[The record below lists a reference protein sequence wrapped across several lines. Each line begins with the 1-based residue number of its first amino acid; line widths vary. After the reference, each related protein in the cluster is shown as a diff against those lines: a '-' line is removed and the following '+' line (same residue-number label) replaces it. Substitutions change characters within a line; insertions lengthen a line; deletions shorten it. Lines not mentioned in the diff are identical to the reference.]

1 MIDTATAHERFDHSA
16 RIGKWRAAWGEIEP
30 LLAGPVSAIGIES
43 LLRAHGA
50 SIRNGLDTHRAWL
63 RRALWRHHRS
73 RRASWSVNIIDR
85 CRQGRGFDALALESD
100 GAIPRPI
107 DAEEALTAK
116 LATAR
121 LRTWLRDHESAHA
134 ALDEAI
140 AIAGDDPRITLERCW
155 VLEGGDRI
163 DEALEAVTEL
173 LKRHPRHPLANEQR
187 CWLLESAGRHRRDEI
202 SDGEAARTGDRAIDA
217 TREVLGWLEC
227 TPLSW
232 SLVIR
237 HYEHKEWDL
246 AEAAAQRVLTF
257 QPLGRRA
264 SVAMNSILVQIARER
279 GDRESALLHARAGG
293 RALRDWT
300 KLLERES
307 TGTRRIL
314 DVPFVRQDHLTC
326 SPATMASILAFHG
339 MPVDQ
344 AEISK
349 EITYDGT
356 PSHGELHWALQRG
369 IGIRFFEFDSA
380 KARELID
387 RSLPFAISIRWET
400 GGHRVALIG
409 YDTGLDTFLVRDP
422 GTSYRVEWSREQL
435 ERMTSDKGGLCA
447 ILGPATL
454 MDSIDP
460 ALTANADACR
470 ELVLMRQLFEQR
482 RFEAAMEHARRLED
496 TATGRIGWEAKLAVA
511 YEHADRAAQVT
522 LFQQRCEEHP
532 EDSYWKFC
540 LASSLRNAG
549 RLGEAIAILESAC
562 SGWRP
567 SPHLLLM
574 LADMIREDAKER
586 GRAEAL
592 VRRALRRTGT
602 DAAAARHLPDLLWYD
617 RRRRA
622 EAVELYR
629 VIALLAPF
637 DERLARS
644 CAIAY
649 SQTGQPELGIAFLR
663 RRVAKHG
670 ARSAQP
676 ARTLAS
682 VLTEHDRRDEAI
694 AVLNDASAIHDDV
707 PLHFDRF
714 DALLDTGRLD
724 EAALVLEAIGARGGD
739 DERWLA
745 RHRLERRRGH
755 GEEALAA
762 IERAHA
768 ANPRWPIIHRYRQKA
783 ILDLRGRA
791 AAIQAADDAVK
802 LAEQD
807 PLLLG
812 EIADFLHEIED
823 RDRAL
828 ALQEKV
834 MMARGGLPEARVEF
848 AWHLQIAGRID
859 EAMTHYRELESALS
873 DSAAYWYGRARTEGA
888 LGDIQAAAASAE
900 RTLELNPHHLS
911 ALHSALGYAT
921 DPTGAQRVLDATI
934 DRWLNAHRPPA
945 GRELTSLLDKVRD
958 ARGAA
963 HVRPLVD
970 RFLARFPDSED
981 LRIESIRLLLDED
994 PKAALAAAAT
1004 LHAERPNDLDCGRL
1018 HTRCL
1023 AIDGQVQEQR
1033 TTLEKL
1039 LRSHPSAPALWIEL
1053 GESFERQGDL
1063 GAAIDVY
1070 RRGIE
1075 RAPGSAML
1083 WGYLA
1088 DAQWSLDRHE
1098 DAVSSIRRAI
1108 ELDRS
1113 YSWAIRTAIGWLAHL
1128 GRADDAVTLADEI
1141 VRATPYW
1148 PAGRLSR
1155 AQALGLAGRHEE
1167 KLAELEATLRID
1179 PRLGEARSELLD
1191 GLLEMRRFDRAR
1203 EVARQGIE
1211 SLGDRAELAEIE
1223 AQIAFREGRLDDAI
1237 KEQRSVLDRHPDH
1250 GPGWDTLWKWLGRDR
1265 RFDALL
1271 DAVAAAP
1278 AAIRD
1283 SAAGHNYRALALFG
1297 QDRSADGELALRS
1310 ALAKSPGH
1318 DWTRRRLANHLLDQD
1333 RPDEVLDLLAKG
1345 DVREVPSW
1353 QLTLVARAAAK
1364 LERRDVAEAALREL
1378 LGRNEVACDDLEAV
1392 ARALRDVDAHRLAG
1406 VREDFAEDRSPAVV
1420 VNLLH
1425 LHAVLGETGKFRMQF
1440 ARLWEV
1446 LDKDAAETRG
1456 ADLLSSHRD
1465 RLATKELGELAERHF
1480 TAPVSTASAWGDLA
1494 YALSGRASAA
1504 VLTKLLGGDY
1514 RRPGLEGW
1522 MLANLAN
1529 AQRHL
1534 ERWEELE
1541 AVCRYALAALPHDH
1555 SSWWLER
1562 FLREVELQSGR
1573 SNAWRSDPRLPPR
1586 EVAAERA
1593 RWLSQRLVASLRVAT
1608 SRTERAAIVRARLPE
1623 LIESEADAR
1632 RRQPSA
1638 LDGEELRAK
1647 ELWMLHPSLAT
1658 WLLGGG
1664 AIRRRLRKLLGYSR

>member
-16 RIGKWRAAWGEIEP
+16 GAGKWRAAWGEIES
-30 LLAGPVSAIGIES
+30 LLAVPVGDIGIET

-63 RRALWRHHRS
+63 RRALWRHHRD
-73 RRASWSVNIIDR
+73 RRASWSVSIIDR
-85 CRQGRGFDALALESD
+85 CRQGRGFDALELESD
-100 GAIPRPI
+100 GSIPQPI
-107 DAEEALTAK
+107 DVEEALTAK

-121 LRTWLRDHESAHA
+121 LRTWLRDHERAHA
-134 ALDEAI
+134 ALDEAL
-140 AIAGDDPRITLERCW
+140 AISGDDPRITLERCW

-163 DEALEAVTEL
+163 DEALETITEL
-173 LKRHPRHPLANEQR
+173 LRRHPRHPLANEQR
-187 CWLLESAGRHRRDEI
+187 CWLQDSAGRHRRAEI
-202 SDGEAARTGDRAIDA
+202 VDGNAVRDGDPAIDA
-217 TREVLGWLEC
+217 AREALGWIEC

-237 HYEHKEWDL
+237 HYERKEWDL
-246 AEAAAQRVLTF
+246 AEAAAREVLSF
-257 QPLGRRA
+257 RPLGRRA
-264 SVAMNSILVQIARER
+264 SVAMHSILVQIARER

-293 RALRDWT
+293 RALRAWT
-300 KLLERES
+300 ALLERED
-307 TGTRRIL
+307 TGARRIL

-326 SPATMASILAFHG
+326 SPATMASILAFHR
-339 MPVDQ
+339 MPIDQ
-344 AEISK
+344 AEIAK
-349 EITYDGT
+349 EVTYDGT
-356 PSHGELHWALQRG
+356 PSHGELHWAERRG
-369 IGIRFFEFDSA
+369 LGIRFFEFDSA

-387 RSLPFAISIRWET
+387 RDLPFAISIRWET

-447 ILGPATL
+447 ILGPADL
-454 MDSIDP
+454 IDSIDP
-460 ALTANADACR
+460 ALTPNADACR
-470 ELVLMRQLFEQR
+470 ELVLMWQLFEQR
-482 RFEAAMEHARRLED
+482 RFEEAMDRARRLEH
-496 TATGRIGWEAKLAVA
+496 TPTGRVGWETKLAVT
-511 YEHADRAAQVT
+511 YEHSDRATQAV
-522 LFQQRCEEHP
+522 LFRQRCEEHP
-532 EDSYWKFC
+532 EDSYWKFR
-540 LASSLRNAG
+540 LASALRSGG
-549 RLGEAIAILESAC
+549 RLGEAIEVLESAC

-574 LADMIREDAKER
+574 LADMIRDDATER

-602 DAAAARHLPDLLWYD
+602 DASAARHLPDVLWHD
-617 RRRRA
+617 RKRRS
-622 EAVELYR
+622 EATELYR
-629 VIALLAPF
+629 VVAVLAPF

-649 SQTGQPELGIAFLR
+649 SQTGQPELGIEFLR
-663 RRVAKHG
+663 RRAEKHG
-670 ARSAQP
+670 ARSSQP

-682 VLTEHDRRDEAI
+682 ALTEHDRRDEAI
-694 AVLNDASAIHDDV
+694 AVLNDAAAIHDDV
-707 PLHFDRF
+707 LLHFDRF
-714 DALLDTGRLD
+714 DALLDAGRLD
-724 EAALVLEAIGARGGD
+724 EAALALATIGDRGGE

-745 RHRLERRRGH
+745 RHRLERRRGN

-791 AAIQAADDAVK
+791 AAIEAAESAVK
-802 LAEQD
+802 LAEHD

-823 RDRAL
+823 RDHAL

-834 MMARGGLPEARVEF
+834 MLARGGLPEARAEF
-848 AWHLQIAGRID
+848 AWHLQLAGRLD
-859 EAMTHYRELESALS
+859 DAMAHYRELESSLN
-873 DSAAYWYGRARTEGA
+873 DSAAYWNGRARTEGA
-888 LGDIQAAAASAE
+888 LGDVDAAARSAE
-900 RTLELNPHHLS
+900 RALELSPYHLS
-911 ALHSALGYAT
+911 ALHSALGYAA
-921 DPTGAQRVLDATI
+921 DPTSAQRILDATI
-934 DRWLNAHRPPA
+934 DRWLNGHRPPT

-958 ARGAA
+958 AHGAA
-963 HVRPLVD
+963 HVRPLMD
-970 RFLARFPDSED
+970 RFLARFPDAED
-981 LRIESIRLLLDED
+981 LRVESTRLLVDED
-994 PKAALAAAAT
+994 PKAALAAAAV

-1023 AIDGQVQEQR
+1023 AIDGQVHEQR
-1033 TTLEKL
+1033 TTLEAL

-1053 GESFERQGDL
+1053 GESFERHGDL

-1070 RRGIE
+1070 RRGIDH
-1075 RAPGSAML
+1075 APGSAML

-1098 DAVSSIRRAI
+1098 DAIAAVRRAI

-1113 YSWAIRTAIGWLAHL
+1113 YTWAIRTAIGWLAHL
-1128 GRADDAVTLADEI
+1128 GRHDDAVALADEI

-1148 PAGRLSR
+1148 PAGRLGR

-1167 KLAELEATLRID
+1167 KLAELEAALRID
-1179 PRLGEARSELLD
+1179 PRLGEARSELLQ

-1203 EVARQGIE
+1203 EVARRGIE
-1211 SLGDRAELAEIE
+1211 SLGDRAELAEVE

-1237 KEQRSVLDRHPDH
+1237 AEQRNVLGRHPDH

-1283 SAAGHNYRALALFG
+1283 GAAGHNYRALALFG
-1297 QDRSADGELALRS
+1297 LERSAEGEAALRK
-1310 ALAKSPGH
+1310 ALEKSPGH
-1318 DWTRRRLANHLLDQD
+1318 DWTRRRLADHLLEQD
-1333 RPDEVLDLLAKG
+1333 RPDEVIELLAQG
-1345 DVREVPSW
+1345 DVRELPSW

-1364 LERRDVAEAALREL
+1364 CKRGDVPEAALREL
-1378 LGRNEVACDDLEAV
+1378 LGRSEVDCDDLDAV
-1392 ARALRDVDAHRLAG
+1392 ATALREVDDRRLAS
-1406 VREDFAEDRSPAVV
+1406 VRGDFAEVRSPAVA

-1425 LHAVLGETGKFRMQF
+1425 LHALLGETAKFRAQF

-1446 LDKDAAETRG
+1446 LDKGAAETRG
-1456 ADLLSSHRD
+1456 AALLANHRD
-1465 RLATKELGELAERHF
+1465 RFATRQLGELADRHF
-1480 TAPVSTASAWGDLA
+1480 TSPVSTASAWGDLA
-1494 YALSGRASAA
+1494 YALSGRATAPI
-1504 VLTKLLGGDY
+1504 LTKLLGSDY

-1522 MLANLAN
+1522 MLANLAS
-1529 AQRHL
+1529 AQRQL
-1534 ERWEELE
+1534 ERWEELA
-1541 AVCRYALAALPHDH
+1541 AVCRYALADLPHDH
-1555 SSWWLER
+1555 SSWWFER
-1562 FLREVELQSGR
+1562 FLRETDLATGR
-1573 SNAWRSDPRLPPR
+1573 DSAWRSDPRLPSR
-1586 EVAAERA
+1586 ELVAERA

-1608 SRTERAAIVRARLPE
+1608 SRTERATIVRAQLPE
-1623 LIESEADAR
+1623 LLATEADAR
-1632 RRQPSA
+1632 RRQPSS

-1647 ELWMLHPSLAT
+1647 EIWTLYPSIAT

-1664 AIRRRLRKLLGYSR
+1664 AIRRRLRKWLGYSE